1 MRQIF
6 SLSIFIIVA
15 CACVVVPGQAR
26 AGSGF
31 YLSSEIGANFA
42 SGLETTGTSNDRASV
57 CDEFINP
64 QYHEVETTPGLEKK
78 YNCTGENRGAGDFW
92 KNKFDGGTGILAGAA
107 VGWSFSEQYP
117 DHPLGGFRVELEY
130 LYRGSK
136 YDQTPRIVTDQAG
149 GDGRP
154 KAPGNESDQKLDGE
168 IYRATDRIGS
178 ITSHNLFA
186 NLFYDFMNTSR
197 FTPYV
202 GVGAGFGFTDVEY
215 VSLWERHYNSKDIE
229 TGKDHP
235 NYEEIRK
242 NLAKTVSVAQITLN
256 DALFGFQVLFGVD
269 YAFTE
274 ATSLGLKGRWVTFES
289 FKGDGVVWDPL
300 RSHVPNLRMDGS
312 EPVSGAIE
320 IDDVEFF
327 GVSLNLKYHF

>member
-1 MRQIF
+1 MRSIF
-6 SLSIFIIVA
+6 SLSIFIIVT
-15 CACVVVPGQAR
+15 CACVVVPGQAQ

-64 QYHEVETTPGLEKK
+64 KYEEVETTPGFEE

-107 VGWSFSEQYP
+107 VGWSFSGQYP

-136 YDQTPRIVTDQAG
+136 YDQTPEFPSTTASGVDKDKRDQELVRG
-149 GDGRP
+149 
-154 KAPGNESDQKLDGE
+154 
-168 IYRATDRIGS
+168 TDRIGS

-215 VSLWERHYNSKDIE
+215 GSLWARNDKYKKIE
-229 TGKDHP
+229 TGQGLP
-235 NYEEIRK
+235 NREDIQK
-242 NLAKTVSVAQITLN
+242 ALAGTVSVAQITLN